1 MNTLLYSISLFL
13 HCDGMNQTQKMK
25 LFKDVFAPKPDEHVL
40 FLIDLPHD
48 DLTDST
54 MWRDRRQMAAEWK
67 SMFDA
72 MGQKKDFS
80 VSIKTY
86 SATGVNNAPLP
97 KNILELVKQSN
108 LVIAMTEFS
117 ATASLASLC
126 QKKGSITRCVSMPGV
141 ERRMEHTSFQADYRK
156 VKKYAIALKKIL
168 DKSTGARI
176 SFSTDDSLFIDLR
189 NRTAGAD
196 TGECIKTGQAI
207 NFPSG
212 EGFKAPYEATDDEIK
227 QFGKSKTEG
236 ILPIYDNQDI
246 LKAEVQ
252 ENQITAVRGVSQK
265 DNDLNQFFSDN
276 PTRRNIAELG
286 IGCNPK
292 AKVIGNI
299 LEDEKVPG
307 LHIAYGTSSH
317 LGGNITSDIHQ
328 DICFPKHA
336 PVEATSLILMTKE
349 DDEIE
354 LIVEGQLQFELL
366 S

>member
-1 MNTLLYSISLFL
+1 
-13 HCDGMNQTQKMK
+13 MNQTQKMK
-25 LFKDVFAPKPDEHVL
+25 LFEDVFAPKPDEHVL

-48 DLTDST
+48 DLPDST
-54 MWRDRRQMAAEWK
+54 IWRNRRQMAAEWK
-67 SMFDA
+67 SMFET

-80 VSIKTY
+80 VFMQSY
-86 SATGVNNAPLP
+86 PATGANNAPLP
-97 KNILELVKQSN
+97 TTILDLVKQSN

-117 ATASLASLC
+117 ATASLAPIC
-126 QKKGSITRCVSMPGV
+126 QKKGSITRCASMPGV
-141 ERRMEHTSFQADYRK
+141 ERRMEKTSFQADYSK
-156 VKKYAIALKKIL
+156 VKRYSIALKKIL
-168 DKSTGARI
+168 DRSIGARI

-196 TGECIKTGQAI
+196 TGECIKTGQTI

-236 ILPIYDNQDI
+236 VLPIYDDQDI
-246 LKAEVQ
+246 LKAEVK
-252 ENQITAVRGVSQK
+252 ENQITAVMGVSQK
-265 DNDLNQFFSDN
+265 DKDLNQFFLDN

-317 LGGNITSDIHQ
+317 IGGNITSDIHQ

-336 PVEATSLILMTKE
+336 AVEATSLILITKGE
-349 DDEIE
+349 DEIE
-354 LIVEGQLQFELL
+354 LIVDGQLQFELL